1 MDQIPAILCFMH
13 ITETAI
19 KQIISTFIYKL
30 LFHYMRTGPIGWS
43 KGRTFKEYFLSNLPL
58 HLNLRI
64 CCKFTLTTFFA

>member
-30 LFHYMRTGPIGWS
+30 YVCIVGSQGASQLGGIF
-43 KGRTFKEYFLSNLPL
+43 
-58 HLNLRI
+58 
-64 CCKFTLTTFFA
+64 